1 LNFQLISLPLVF
13 ATLRFAV
20 QVRLDVEEVC
30 RGWETL
36 GLVTNDLA
44 GIIKLRACVS
54 NDSP

>member
-1 LNFQLISLPLVF
+1 MNFQLISLPLVF

-54 NDSP
+54 NDSL